1 MYYFNKYVTAY
12 KKHKEFFNDLAN
24 KTIEF
29 CNKNN
34 IAYHIKTGTITD
46 NL

>member
-1 MYYFNKYVTAY
+1 MYYFNKYITAY
-12 KKHKEFFNDLAN
+12 KNHKEFFNDLAN
-24 KTIEF
+24 QLIEF

-34 IAYHIKTGTITD
+34 IAYHIKTGTITE